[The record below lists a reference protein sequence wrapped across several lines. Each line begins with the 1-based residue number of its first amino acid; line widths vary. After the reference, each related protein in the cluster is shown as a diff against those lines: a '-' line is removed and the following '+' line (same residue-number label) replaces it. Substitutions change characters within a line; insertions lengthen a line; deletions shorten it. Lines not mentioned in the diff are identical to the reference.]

1 MFYAGPSLLDGAPII
16 GIITGLRSTKGLK
29 SENPK
34 TADLVQTWILRSD
47 VAPHDALHS
56 GEDASICGECPLRPY
71 LAKGTGK
78 PLCYATCSGGR
89 AAIVNLWRS
98 YRMGNIPQVSPEEA
112 AGVLAGRKVRLG
124 AYGDPAA
131 IPFEVW
137 ETLLQ
142 GSGGSIGYTH
152 QWRTCDARFA
162 GLVMASVESVT
173 LRDQAKHAGWRT
185 FRVHEDD
192 RKRSG
197 EAVCPGSKEAG
208 KKLTCSECM
217 ACNGT
222 QDGRRGDIVIVAH
235 GATAQKGPRR

>member
-1 MFYAGPSLLDGAPII
+1 MVFYAGPSLLDGAPII
-16 GIITGLRSTKGLK
+16 GIITGLRQSKGLK

-34 TADLVQTWILRSD
+34 TADLVQTWILRAD
-47 VAPHDALHS
+47 VAPHEALHS

-98 YRMGNIPQVSPEEA
+98 YAMGNIPQVSPEEA
-112 AGVLAGRKVRLG
+112 AGMLLGRKVRLG

-131 IPFEVW
+131 LPFEVW

-142 GSGGSIGYTH
+142 RSGGSIGYTH

-162 GLVMASVESVT
+162 RLVMASVETSH
-173 LRDQAKHAGWRT
+173 LRNEAKKAGWRT
-185 FRVHEDD
+185 FRIQEVPAP
-192 RKRSG
+192 KQTG
-197 EAVCPGSKEAG
+197 EAICPGSREAG
-208 KKLTCSECM
+208 KKLSCAECM
-217 ACNGT
+217 ACSGT
-222 QDGRRGDIVIVAH
+222 QDGRRGDIVIAAH
-235 GATAQKGPRR
+235 GSGR